1 MRKTMILLLFS
12 FLLAA
17 CSDSPVC
24 YYLDATGGDDNN
36 SGLAPDEAWKSLE
49 KLRGVKLL
57 PGNKVLLKRG
67 EVFNGELEITGQ
79 GIPEDRI
86 YIDAYGD
93 GERKPCIVGYD
104 TSLYAARICNS
115 DYITM
120 QNLEIVN
127 TGRQPLP
134 NRSGLK
140 IECMDYGVSQ
150 NIVVNNVTVR
160 DVNGS
165 LVKEKG
171 GGCGIYIVNGGEKK
185 ISTFNRL
192 TIENCHILR
201 CTRNA
206 MIWAAYSDRQNWHPS
221 KHTVIRGNLI
231 EEVPGDGIVPIGCD
245 STLIEYNVMRD
256 CPDMLPDTEAA
267 AGIWP
272 WSCDNTLVQ
281 FNEVSGHKA
290 PWDAQGFDSDWNC
303 RGTVIQYNYSHDNYG
318 GLVLVCNDGTAD
330 ASFNVGNLGTI
341 VRYNVSIGDGV
352 RPEPTRAGMFSPAV
366 HLAGPVKDSRITR
379 NIIHVN
385 RKPAA
390 DIDRTMITLDSWGG
404 YPDSTF
410 ISGNIFYAPESSRFQ
425 LTESTHNFF
434 EGNYY
439 LGRFEKLPEDGKA
452 CQSAEIYQ
460 KEVLAKDENGYQG
473 LALLMDTVEVTGVK
487 GVFVNKEAIENFFSR
502 LEK

>member
-134 NRSGLK
+134 YRSGLK

-206 MIWAAYSDRQNWHPS
+206 MIWAAYKRPAELASQQAYRDTGKFDRGS
-221 KHTVIRGNLI
+221 TRGWY
-231 EEVPGDGIVPIGCD
+231 C
-245 STLIEYNVMRD
+245 TY
-256 CPDMLPDTEAA
+256 
-267 AGIWP
+267 
-272 WSCDNTLVQ
+272 
-281 FNEVSGHKA
+281 
-290 PWDAQGFDSDWNC
+290 
-303 RGTVIQYNYSHDNYG
+303 
-318 GLVLVCNDGTAD
+318 
-330 ASFNVGNLGTI
+330 
-341 VRYNVSIGDGV
+341 
-352 RPEPTRAGMFSPAV
+352 
-366 HLAGPVKDSRITR
+366 
-379 NIIHVN
+379 
-385 RKPAA
+385 
-390 DIDRTMITLDSWGG
+390 
-404 YPDSTF
+404 
-410 ISGNIFYAPESSRFQ
+410 
-425 LTESTHNFF
+425 
-434 EGNYY
+434 
-439 LGRFEKLPEDGKA
+439 
-452 CQSAEIYQ
+452 
-460 KEVLAKDENGYQG
+460 
-473 LALLMDTVEVTGVK
+473 
-487 GVFVNKEAIENFFSR
+487 R
-502 LEK
+502 L

>member
-1 MRKTMILLLFS
+1 MRKTILLLCFS

-17 CSDSPVC
+17 CSDGPAC
-24 YYLDATGGDDNN
+24 YYLDATGGNDAN
-36 SGLAPDEAWKSLE
+36 SGLSPTAAWKSLE
-49 KLRGVKLL
+49 KLQDVKLL
-57 PGNKVLLKRG
+57 PGDKVLLKRG
-67 EVFNGELEITGQ
+67 EVFQGELEITGH
-79 GIPEDRI
+79 GTPENRI
-86 YIDAYGD
+86 YIEAYGD
-93 GERKPCIVGYD
+93 GGQKPCIVGND
-104 TSLYAARICNS
+104 ASLYAARICNS

-127 TGRQPLP
+127 TGKQPLP
-134 NRSGLK
+134 YRSGLK
-140 IECMDYGVSQ
+140 IECTDYGVSQ
-150 NIVVNNVTVR
+150 HIVINNVTVR

-165 LVKEKG
+165 LVKEQG
-171 GGCGIYIVNGGEKK
+171 GGCGIYIVNGGKEI

-206 MIWAAYSDRQNWHPS
+206 MIWDAYCDRRNWHPS

-245 STLIEYNVMRD
+245 STLIEYNVMRN
-256 CPDMLPDTEAA
+256 CPDVLPETEAA

-303 RGTVIQYNYSHDNYG
+303 TGTVIQYNYSHDNYG
-318 GLVLVCNDGTAD
+318 GMVLVCNDGDADPSFTA
-330 ASFNVGNLGTI
+330 GNPGTL
-341 VRYNVSIGDGV
+341 VRYNVSIGDGI
-352 RPEPTRAGMFSPAV
+352 RPKPTRAGMFSPSI
-366 HLAGPVKDSRITR
+366 HLAGPVKDSHITR
-379 NIIHVN
+379 NIIHAN
-385 RKPAA
+385 RKPA
-390 DIDRTMITLDSWGG
+390 DNIDRTMITLDSWGG

-410 ISGNIFYAPESSRFQ
+410 ISGNVFYTPETSRFQ
-425 LTESTHNFF
+425 LTESTHTLF

-439 LGRFEKLPEDGKA
+439 LGKFGNLPDDSNLAQLSEV
-452 CQSAEIYQ
+452 YQ
-460 KEVLAKDENGYQG
+460 QEVLAKDADGYQG
-473 LALLMDTVEVTGVK
+473 LAQLMDTVNVAGAK
-487 GVFVNKEAIENFFSR
+487 GVFVNKEAIEKFFSR